1 MTNYRSCRFLG
12 DGDFSWTYES
22 VDEERR
28 AAVQVTFVTAL
39 YLGDHLTMCA
49 ALSAGADVNL
59 DLSVVWRLSPTLPRG
74 FTPIKAATAL
84 DDGLIWDA
92 LVENGAVLGGVP
104 APAGPHLYSWGNA
117 AVVISLAD
125 AGVGEVAGNLREAYR

>member
-39 YLGDHLTMCA
+39 YLGDLVTMCA

-59 DLSVVWRLSPTLPRG
+59 DLSSVWRRSPTLRW

-92 LVENGAVLGGVP
+92 LV
-104 APAGPHLYSWGNA
+104 
-117 AVVISLAD
+117 
-125 AGVGEVAGNLREAYR
+125 

>member
-1 MTNYRSCRFLG
+1 MV

-39 YLGDHLTMCA
+39 YLGDLVTMCA

-59 DLSVVWRLSPTLPRG
+59 DLSSVWRRSPTLRW
-74 FTPIKAATAL
+74 FTPIKAATVRML
-84 DDGLIWDA
+84 PRRHTEIHVQKSVVDD
-92 LVENGAVLGGVP
+92 
-104 APAGPHLYSWGNA
+104 
-117 AVVISLAD
+117 SL
-125 AGVGEVAGNLREAYR
+125 